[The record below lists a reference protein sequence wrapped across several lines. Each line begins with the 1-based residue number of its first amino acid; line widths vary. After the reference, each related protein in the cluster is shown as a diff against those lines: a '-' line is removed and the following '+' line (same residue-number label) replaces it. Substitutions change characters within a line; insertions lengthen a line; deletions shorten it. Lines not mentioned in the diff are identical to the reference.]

1 MKRYIVFF
9 LCFCFNVFIHPAAAE
24 NVDETPFSVAY
35 FRDPSGQLSFK
46 DIEKD
51 AVFTPFEGILSKGYD
66 SKAVYWLKIQIPS
79 GNPSAQPWIL
89 RLQPSWHDDIRLYD
103 PLDSTVNFRQAGDH
117 FPWASGEFPSL
128 GHAFVI
134 KKISAPRN
142 VYVRIQSIHSY
153 QINVELLDQMMA
165 ERAEWYR
172 LLFLSLYLSAMALI
186 WLWAIF
192 SFWSIREKLLGYFVA
207 TQFMAILY
215 SVLAFGVARALL
227 DDFISN
233 STLDKAH
240 SSVIIVYTFIAMQ
253 FNKLLLDNAG
263 MKRWIAA
270 PVTLISFIP
279 LISAGFYFY
288 GDITRALS
296 INSLCLMSFPIT
308 TMIAVWL
315 GMEQA
320 GRRPSLLPLWILR
333 LYFTLSLLI
342 GLLGALPLLNLTR
355 ATNISSQIFLFHGPL
370 LITILGAFLIYRTRD
385 LEREQKRELDV
396 AVTVAEQ
403 ERKKR
408 IEQNRFMSM
417 LNHEIKIP
425 LGILKLMVAG
435 QSIQDKA
442 ERQIDT
448 VVSLLERCLLDDKL
462 NDRKQH
468 FQSLLFDPQTIVM
481 KIIEKTGTSHRFDM
495 ELNGTT
501 MLHNDPDMYEILVSN
516 LVDNAIKYSPDQSRI
531 QIYLEDISHEG
542 ALRLYVRIKNEIG
555 RMGAPDPRHIFE
567 KYYRAASARSI
578 PGTGLGLYLVKSFST
593 SLGGDVVYQSSSSHV
608 EFSLWLPH

>member
-1 MKRYIVFF
+1 MKRNIVFF
-9 LCFCFNVFIHPAAAE
+9 LCFCFNFFIHPASAE
-24 NVDETPFSVAY
+24 NVDKTPFPVAY

-51 AVFTPFEGILSKGYD
+51 AAFTPFEGILSKGYD

-117 FPWASGEFPSL
+117 FPWALSEFPSL

-134 KKISAPRN
+134 KKVSEPRD

-153 QINVELLDQMMA
+153 QINVELLDKMIA

-172 LLFLSLYLSAMALI
+172 LLLLSLYLSAMALI

-207 TQFMAILY
+207 TQFMVIIY
-215 SVLAFGVARALL
+215 SVLAFGVARALF
-227 DDFISN
+227 DDFISD

-263 MKRWIAA
+263 MKRWIST

-296 INSLCLMSFPIT
+296 INSFCLMSFPIA
-308 TMIAVWL
+308 TMIAVWF
-315 GMEQA
+315 GMERV
-320 GRRPSLLPLWILR
+320 GSRSSLLPVWILK

-355 ATNISSQIFLFHGPL
+355 ATSISSQIFLFHGPL
-370 LITILGAFLIYRTRD
+370 LITTLGAFLIYRTRH
-385 LEREQKRELDV
+385 LERKQKRELDV

-435 QSIQDKA
+435 QSIQNKA

-495 ELNGTT
+495 ELKGTK
-501 MLHNDPDMYEILVSN
+501 MLHNDPDIYEILVSN

-531 QIYLEDISHEG
+531 QIYLDDVSHEG
-542 ALRLYVRIKNEIG
+542 EGCLYVRIKNEIG

-593 SLGGDVVYQSSSSHV
+593 SLGGDVVYQSSPTHV